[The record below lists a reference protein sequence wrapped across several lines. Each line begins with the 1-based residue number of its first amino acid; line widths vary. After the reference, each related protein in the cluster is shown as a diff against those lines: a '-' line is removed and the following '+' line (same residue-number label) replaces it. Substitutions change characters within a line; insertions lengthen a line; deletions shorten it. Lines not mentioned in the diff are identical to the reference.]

1 MDGNDRLAAELEA
14 HRPRLR
20 ALAHRMLGSGR
31 QAEDALQ
38 EAWLRLSRTDT
49 AEVEDLGGRLTAA
62 VARVSLDSLRAR
74 GSRREEPLGPV
85 EPSPGGPGPADHA
98 VLADAVA
105 AALLVV
111 LDTLPPAE
119 RVAFVLHD
127 MAGVSF
133 DDIADVVGRSPAGA
147 RQLASRARR
156 RVEGAGAAP
165 GIDAARRCQVVGAFL
180 AASRQGDA
188 GSLLALLD
196 PDATVRADAAAVRAG
211 ATAVRAGATAEARG
225 AAAVAETV
233 SGRARAA
240 RSALV
245 DGVVGAVRADE
256 GMPRELIEFT
266 LAGAAIVRIDLVG
279 DPDRLAAAEVVFLDD
294 DTG

>member
-1 MDGNDRLAAELEA
+1 MDGNDRLVGEFEA

-20 ALAHRMLGSGR
+20 ALAHRMLGSASA
-31 QAEDALQ
+31 AEDAVQ
-38 EAWLRLSRTDT
+38 EAWLRLSRTDV

-74 GSRREEPLGPV
+74 GARREEPPGPV
-85 EPSPGGPGPADHA
+85 EPSLGGPDPADHA

-127 MAGVSF
+127 TAGVPF
-133 DDIADVVGRSPAGA
+133 DDIADVVDRSPAGA

-156 RVEGAGAAP
+156 RVEDAGAAP
-165 GIDAARRCQVVGAFL
+165 AIDAARRCQVVGAFL

-196 PDATVRADAAAVRAG
+196 PDATVRADA
-211 ATAVRAGATAEARG
+211 TAVRAGATAGARG

-245 DGVVGAVRADE
+245 DGIVEAVRAHE
-256 GMPRELIEFT
+256 GRPQELIEFT
-266 LAGAAIVRIDLVG
+266 LTGAAIVRIDLVG

-294 DTG
+294 DPG